1 MGDIP
6 PDLCNIIAIVP
17 WISSNC
23 TKSYLTA
30 ANGSAAALITY
41 VPDDETETPPA
52 VNDQQWFLDDGGR
65 WKSESQFPVY
75 AIPGASGSAIMQQLA
90 NYNGNAES
98 VENGSFRGVAS
109 DPNDLIR
116 LWTSIQLNGQN
127 NLPSL
132 WAFLL
137 MVLGIVLVLVALT
150 SFAMHVYQRQAR
162 RSLRRRVVRGDVDLE
177 ALGIRRINVPQEL
190 LGKLPVY
197 VYTSAATESPSQK
210 SPITTQL
217 PRRNSEPVP
226 ILPGVSSG
234 TNPPTASPSFKQP
247 TCAICLDDFVHN
259 STTVKELPCRHIY
272 HPQCIDELLRIHS
285 CLCPVCKAKV
295 LPNGYCP
302 ETITNAMVRR
312 ERQARRHP
320 HPEPNSQDPVG
331 ATLTSE
337 TRRGPLAVGGRM
349 ASFHRQFGRTSRS
362 RGQSRI
368 SSAPEPQSVEMMNRP
383 APAATSITALAAPA
397 STLQPPIDRAER
409 ARRRVSALLGHQVMA
424 VDEESERRQHLP
436 KCKSAPTPQS
446 NDFLILLGRKA
457 VGSVFPGF
465 R

>member
-1 MGDIP
+1 MVDVP
-6 PDLCNIIAIVP
+6 HDVTSIIAIVP
-17 WISSNC
+17 WISSIC
-23 TKSYLTA
+23 TRAYLTA

-90 NYNGNAES
+90 NYNGDSSHVN
-98 VENGSFRGVAS
+98 NGSFQSLAS
-109 DPNDLIR
+109 DPNDRIR
-116 LWTSIQLNGQN
+116 LYTSIQLNGQN

-162 RSLRRRVVRGDVDLE
+162 RSLRRRVLRGDVDLE
-177 ALGIRRINVPQEL
+177 ALGIRRLNVPQEL
-190 LGKLPVY
+190 LHKLPVN
-197 VYTSAATESPSQK
+197 VYTSAEKEASSQR
-210 SPITTQL
+210 SPISTQL

-226 ILPGVSSG
+226 IVPNGDST
-234 TNPPTASPSFKQP
+234 TNPSTASHSFKQP
-247 TCAICLDDFVHN
+247 TCAICLDDFVPG

-272 HPQCIDELLRIHS
+272 HPECIDEFLRAHS

-295 LPNGYCP
+295 LPSGYCP

-312 ERQARRHP
+312 ERQARRQP
-320 HPEPNSQDPVG
+320 HPVTDTQESPG
-331 ATLTSE
+331 ATLGSE
-337 TRRGPLAVGGRM
+337 TRRGPLAVQGRM
-349 ASFHRQFGRTSRS
+349 ASFHRQFGRGSRS

-368 SSAPEPQSVEMMNRP
+368 SSAPEPQSVELVSRP
-383 APAATSITALAAPA
+383 ATAATNITFLATPA
-397 STLQPPIDRAER
+397 STVQPPVDRTER

-424 VDEESERRQHLP
+424 VDEENERRQRLP
-436 KCKSAPTPQS
+436 KCKSVPTPQC
-446 NDFLILLGRKA
+446 NDF
-457 VGSVFPGF
+457 SFS
-465 R
+465 